1 MYALPSFTDLI
12 TNVSNLNLLEHHF
25 MYSNLFTRKSVKLN
39 GELNAKLEG
48 IVKFNLYTGSKLLSA
63 LLFGAIR
70 LQWRGILL
78 LTAMLS
84 ESVEKAMLAVDRGFY
99 TDSRPYIDSPQGIGF
114 AATISAPHMHA
125 YALEML
131 KDHLTEGNRALDVG
145 SGSGYLTACFAI
157 MLGNSGKAVGIEH
170 IPQLVEKSIQ
180 NVRNGNPEL
189 LSSGRVKL
197 IVGDGRD
204 GYAQDGPYDAI
215 HVGAAAE
222 RVPQALKPGGRLVLP
237 VGPAG
242 GNQVFKQID
251 KASDGSVTERNLM
264 HVMYVPLTD
273 RNQQWNNGKTYPI
286 RMAEL

>member
-1 MYALPSFTDLI
+1 
-12 TNVSNLNLLEHHF
+12 
-25 MYSNLFTRKSVKLN
+25 
-39 GELNAKLEG
+39 
-48 IVKFNLYTGSKLLSA
+48 
-63 LLFGAIR
+63 
-70 LQWRGILL
+70 
-78 LTAMLS
+78 
-84 ESVEKAMLAVDRGFY
+84 EKAMFAVDR
-99 TDSRPYIDSPQGIGF
+99 
-114 AATISAPHMHA
+114 ATISAPHMHA

-222 RVPQALKPGGRLVLP
+222 RVPQALINQLKPGGRLVLP

-273 RNQQWNNGKTYPI
+273 RNQQWNNGKTYRTYFNFI
-286 RMAEL
+286 L

>member
-1 MYALPSFTDLI
+1 MGSEVQLVRWIKTFVCI
-12 TNVSNLNLLEHHF
+12 TFWRYSSTMAWYSSSDSNVGLVENLK
-25 MYSNLFTRKSVKLN
+25 RN
-39 GELNAKLEG
+39 GIIK
-48 IVKFNLYTGSKLLSA
+48 
-63 LLFGAIR
+63 
-70 LQWRGILL
+70 
-78 LTAMLS
+78 S

-222 RVPQALKPGGRLVLP
+222 RVPQAVIFFLINQLKPGGRLVLP

-251 KASDGSVTERNLM
+251 KAT
-264 HVMYVPLTD
+264 
-273 RNQQWNNGKTYPI
+273 I

>member
-1 MYALPSFTDLI
+1 MGSEVQLVRWIKTFVCI
-12 TNVSNLNLLEHHF
+12 TFWRYSSTMAWYSSSDSNVGLVENLK
-25 MYSNLFTRKSVKLN
+25 RN
-39 GELNAKLEG
+39 GIIK
-48 IVKFNLYTGSKLLSA
+48 
-63 LLFGAIR
+63 
-70 LQWRGILL
+70 
-78 LTAMLS
+78 S

-222 RVPQALKPGGRLVLP
+222 RVPQAVIFFLINQLKPGGRLVLP

>member
-1 MYALPSFTDLI
+1 
-12 TNVSNLNLLEHHF
+12 
-25 MYSNLFTRKSVKLN
+25 
-39 GELNAKLEG
+39 
-48 IVKFNLYTGSKLLSA
+48 
-63 LLFGAIR
+63 
-70 LQWRGILL
+70 
-78 LTAMLS
+78 
-84 ESVEKAMLAVDRGFY
+84 MLAVDRGFY
-99 TDSRPYIDSPQGIGF
+99 TDSRPYIDSPQSIGF

-222 RVPQALKPGGRLVLP
+222 RVPQAVIFLFCSVLFSFLFI
-237 VGPAG
+237 A
-242 GNQVFKQID
+242 FLTIC
-251 KASDGSVTERNLM
+251 SEII
-264 HVMYVPLTD
+264 YVIAD
-273 RNQQWNNGKTYPI
+273 
-286 RMAEL
+286 